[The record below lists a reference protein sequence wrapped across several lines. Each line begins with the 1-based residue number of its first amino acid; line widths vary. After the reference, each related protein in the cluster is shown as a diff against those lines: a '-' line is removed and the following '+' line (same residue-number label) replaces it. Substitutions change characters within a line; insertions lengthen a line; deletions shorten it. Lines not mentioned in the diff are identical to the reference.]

1 MHKVL
6 LSLITVLFFATSFYK
21 LETSEKKT
29 TDKLPKD
36 QPQYLLIKEEE
47 PNSTATYAEEIYSS
61 LGFENINHLQSEV
74 FHKAFLGFTNLKK
87 EGKLEA
93 DSHLLTICDFSLSS
107 AQKRL
112 WVIDLNE
119 KKVIFNSLVA
129 HGKNTGEEFAQ
140 KFSNTESSLQTSL
153 GFYITETTYNGSN
166 GYSLKLLGMDSG
178 YNDAALQRA
187 IVMHG
192 ADYVS
197 EDFIKNQKRLGRSWG
212 CPAVPRALAEPIINT
227 IKGKNCLFIY
237 YPDTQ
242 YLMSSKWLKSEESI

>member
-1 MHKVL
+1 MNKVF
-6 LSLITVLFFATSFYK
+6 LSLIAILFFSTSFFK
-21 LETSEKKT
+21 LETTQKKT
-29 TDKLPKD
+29 TENYSKNQPYYLVSKSTPKS
-36 QPQYLLIKEEE
+36 
-47 PNSTATYAEEIYSS
+47 NATYAEEIYTS
-61 LGFENINHLQSEV
+61 LGFENINHLESEV
-74 FHKAFLGFTNLKK
+74 FYKAFLGFTNLKK
-87 EGKLEA
+87 EGKLDE

-107 AQKRL
+107 AEKRL

-119 KKVIFNSLVA
+119 KKVIFNALVA

-140 KFSNTESSLQTSL
+140 KFSNTESSYQSSL

-197 EDFIKNQKRLGRSWG
+197 EDFIKAQKRLGRSWG

-237 YPDTQ
+237 YPDNQ
-242 YLMSSKWLKSEESI
+242 YLSSSKWLKAEENI

>member
-1 MHKVL
+1 MNKVL
-6 LSLITVLFFATSFYK
+6 LPLLTVLFFATSFYK
-21 LETSEKKT
+21 FDNSSKKSIINPVEQETSNLALSDNSKT
-29 TDKLPKD
+29 NAD
-36 QPQYLLIKEEE
+36 
-47 PNSTATYAEEIYSS
+47 YAEEIFSS
-61 LGFENINHLQSEV
+61 INFENINPLQFEV
-74 FHKAFLGFTNLKK
+74 FSKAYLGLTNLKK
-87 EGKLEA
+87 EGKLEQ

-107 AQKRL
+107 SEKRL

-119 KKVIFNSLVA
+119 KRVIFNSLVA

-140 KFSNTESSLQTSL
+140 KFSNTESSLQSSL

-227 IKGKNCLFIY
+227 IKGENCFFIY
-237 YPDTQ
+237 FPDAE
-242 YLMSSKWLKSEESI
+242 YLSNSKWLKTEENI

>member
-1 MHKVL
+1 MKKVFL
-6 LSLITVLFFATSFYK
+6 PLITVLFFATSFYK
-21 LETSEKKT
+21 VEDLKKT
-29 TDKLPKD
+29 TTENQLKTQSQDLVPISEPK
-36 QPQYLLIKEEE
+36 
-47 PNSTATYAEEIYSS
+47 STANYAEEIYKAI
-61 LGFENINHLQSEV
+61 GFDNINQLQSDV
-74 FHKAFLGFTNLKK
+74 FAKAYLGFTNLKK
-87 EGKLEA
+87 EGKLDQ

-107 AQKRL
+107 AEKRL
-112 WVIDLNE
+112 WIIDLNE
-119 KKVIFNSLVA
+119 KKVLFNSLVA

-140 KFSNTESSLQTSL
+140 KFSNTESSLQSSL

-237 YPDTQ
+237 YPDNQ
-242 YLMSSKWLKSEESI
+242 YLSSSKWLKAEERI